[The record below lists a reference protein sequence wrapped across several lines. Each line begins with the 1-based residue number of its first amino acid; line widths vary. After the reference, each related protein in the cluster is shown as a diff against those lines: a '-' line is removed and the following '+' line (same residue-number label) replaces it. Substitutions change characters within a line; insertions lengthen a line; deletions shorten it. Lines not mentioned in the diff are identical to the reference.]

1 MESEI
6 NATSARNCLMAWADV
21 TAFSLTLLEAS
32 LHMEFPSL
40 SEESLRVKVNERL
53 NIYRDMRFSQ
63 E

>member
-6 NATSARNCLMAWADV
+6 NATSARYCLMAWADV
-21 TAFSLTLLEAS
+21 TALSLTLLEAS

-40 SEESLRVKVNERL
+40 SEESLRFKVIERL
-53 NIYRDMRFSQ
+53 NTYRNMRFSQ